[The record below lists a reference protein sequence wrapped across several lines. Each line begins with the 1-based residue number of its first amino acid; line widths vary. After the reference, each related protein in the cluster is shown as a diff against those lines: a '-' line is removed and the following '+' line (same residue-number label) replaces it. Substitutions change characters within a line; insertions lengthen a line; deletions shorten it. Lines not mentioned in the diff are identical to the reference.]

1 LGRYVARRLLQ
12 LIPVFIG
19 ATVILYAAVYIL
31 PGDPIRALFGDRP
44 VSPGTVQALRE
55 RYNLNDPFHVQY
67 AKYLFG
73 IFQGDFGENFRGRA
87 VTTLLSERI
96 PVTLRL
102 AGFAFAIEIVVGL
115 IAGVFAGLKRGSFLD
130 NLVRITTIMLV
141 AIPVFVLGYAL
152 QYYLGVQADILPIS
166 GNREGFI
173 SYLMPGYVLAAS
185 SLGVIARLTRTSLV
199 ENLRADYVRTATA
212 KGLKR
217 SRVVGRHTLRNSL
230 IPVVT
235 YLGIDLG
242 SLMLGAVIT
251 EGVFN
256 IPGIGRL
263 VFQSISQQENTVVVG
278 TVTILVIVFLVSNLI
293 VDMLYAFLDPRIR
306 YE

>member
-1 LGRYVARRLLQ
+1 MLQ

-19 ATVILYAAVYIL
+19 ATFILYAAVYIL

-55 RYNLNDPFHVQY
+55 RYNLNDPLHVQY
-67 AKYLFG
+67 GKYLLG
-73 IFQGDFGENFRGRA
+73 IFQGDFGENFRGRD

-115 IAGVFAGLKRGSFLD
+115 IAGVFAGLKRGSFID
-130 NLVRITTIMLV
+130 NVVRISTIMLV
-141 AIPVFVLGYAL
+141 SIPVFVLGYSL
-152 QYYLGVQADILPIS
+152 QYWLGVRDMAPLNWDFFPIS
-166 GNREGFI
+166 GNREGWI
-173 SYLMPGYVLAAS
+173 SYLLPGFVLSAS
-185 SLGVIARLTRTSLV
+185 SLGVIARLTRTQLV

-242 SLMLGAVIT
+242 TLMLGAVIT

-256 IPGIGRL
+256 IPGVGRL
-263 VFQSISQQENTVVVG
+263 VFESIRQQENTVVVG
-278 TVTILVIVFLVSNLI
+278 TVTILVIVFLISNLI
-293 VDMLYAFLDPRIR
+293 VDMLYAVLDPRIR